1 VGESLWHDLDAWQV
15 DIINT
20 AMGPDSDYA
29 TLKLQQ
35 VDTAL
40 VWDWKEYIDWP
51 KPAVAVISFEEDRE
65 SGPHGDGIA
74 HFTKRY
80 STIWLALV
88 EGTQSDAKRDA
99 KILSKRMETLI
110 RNLYQQAFTLPA
122 DDSGENLV
130 NVQLGRGVL
139 SATRIPGSSDDLWMV
154 MAGMVLRWE
163 TEV

>member
-1 VGESLWHDLDAWQV
+1 
-15 DIINT
+15 
-20 AMGPDSDYA
+20 
-29 TLKLQQ
+29 
-35 VDTAL
+35 
-40 VWDWKEYIDWP
+40 
-51 KPAVAVISFEEDRE
+51 VAVISFEEDRE